1 MWKDGHFV
9 SARNSCTHK
18 VDEKVC
24 CQNSQIVF
32 IRHSLTDA
40 VKCECSN
47 ASLQFVLV
55 KQMHNAQLH
64 NCQKKCMTAFEQTR
78 LPFWTGSSTEIIAV
92 WFLSHTY
99 KPRSHHILLH
109 SQWILNSFQVF
120 PACPGMWWHSPPTA
134 PHLASRKQ
142 DFAAIQYMFRLFQND
157 VNWPKW
163 NSQHVRNITDSDSSL
178 FVNEF
183 LHSIHF
189 FIRCAHW
196 WDILSILHLHH

>member
-1 MWKDGHFV
+1 MIG
-9 SARNSCTHK
+9 SA
-18 VDEKVC
+18 
-24 CQNSQIVF
+24 
-32 IRHSLTDA
+32 
-40 VKCECSN
+40 
-47 ASLQFVLV
+47 
-55 KQMHNAQLH
+55 
-64 NCQKKCMTAFEQTR
+64 
-78 LPFWTGSSTEIIAV
+78 TEIITV

-99 KPRSHHILLH
+99 KARSHHIWLN

-120 PACPGMWWHSPPTA
+120 PAHPGMWWYNSPTA

-183 LHSIHF
+183 LHSTHF
-189 FIRCAHW
+189 FICYAHW
-196 WDILSILHLHH
+196 WTCWAFCISSLSHTTFEHGKAFKNLLSSQCYSPKATFNILKFPQHMTRCSFKSAIF